1 MKIIPFN
8 PSLSSR
14 QSLSVNIGEAVINF
28 YFEWNIRDSSW
39 YVDLSNTETEILSVK
54 ILPNSNLLPIN
65 NKLINGNFRVLNVKN
80 SEYEIITYDNFG
92 SVFQLMYG
100 TNEEWSKIDCS
111 LESYS
116 GAVYWHIQ
124 RRK

>member
-39 YVDLSNTETEILSVK
+39 YVDLSNTEIEILSVK
-54 ILPNSNLLPIN
+54 VLPNSNLLPIN

-100 TNEEWSKIDCS
+100 TNEEWSKIDGS
-111 LESYS
+111 L
-116 GAVYWHIQ
+116 
-124 RRK
+124 

>member
-54 ILPNSNLLPIN
+54 MLPNSNLLPIN

-100 TNEEWSKIDCS
+100 TNEEWSEIDGS
-111 LESYS
+111 L
-116 GAVYWHIQ
+116 
-124 RRK
+124 

>member
-14 QSLSVNIGEAVINF
+14 QSLSVNLGEAVINF

-100 TNEEWSKIDCS
+100 TNEEWSKIDGS
-111 LESYS
+111 L
-116 GAVYWHIQ
+116 
-124 RRK
+124 

>member
-14 QSLSVNIGEAVINF
+14 QSLSVNLGEAVINF
-28 YFEWNIRDSSW
+28 YFVWNVRDSSW

-54 ILPNSNLLPIN
+54 MLPNSNLLPIN

-100 TNEEWSKIDCS
+100 TNEEWSKIDGS
-111 LESYS
+111 L
-116 GAVYWHIQ
+116 
-124 RRK
+124 

>member
-28 YFEWNIRDSSW
+28 YFEWNVRDSSW

-54 ILPNSNLLPIN
+54 MLPNSNLLPIN
-65 NKLINGNFRVLNVKN
+65 NNLINGNFRIFKVKN
-80 SEYEIITYDNFG
+80 SEDEIITYDNFG

-100 TNEEWSKIDCS
+100 TNEEWSKIDGS
-111 LESYS
+111 L
-116 GAVYWHIQ
+116 
-124 RRK
+124 

>member
-8 PSLSSR
+8 PSLSSM
-14 QSLSVNIGEAVINF
+14 QSLSVNLGEAVINF

-100 TNEEWSKIDCS
+100 TNEEWSKIDGS
-111 LESYS
+111 L
-116 GAVYWHIQ
+116 
-124 RRK
+124 

>member
-28 YFEWNIRDSSW
+28 YFEWNVRDSSW

-54 ILPNSNLLPIN
+54 MLPNSNLLPIN
-65 NKLINGNFRVLNVKN
+65 NKLINGNFRVFKVKN
-80 SEYEIITYDNFG
+80 SEDEIITYDNFG

-100 TNEEWSKIDCS
+100 TNEEWSKIDGS
-111 LESYS
+111 LLS
-116 GAVYWHIQ
+116 
-124 RRK
+124 

>member
-1 MKIIPFN
+1 MKTIPFN

-14 QSLSVNIGEAVINF
+14 QSLSVNVGETVINF

-39 YVDLSNTETEILSVK
+39 YVDLSNTETEIFSVK

-65 NKLINGNFRVLNVKN
+65 NKLINGNFRVFKVKN
-80 SEYEIITYDNFG
+80 SEDEIITYDNFG

-100 TNEEWSKIDCS
+100 TNEEWSKIDGG
-111 LESYS
+111 L
-116 GAVYWHIQ
+116 
-124 RRK
+124 

>member
-28 YFEWNIRDSSW
+28 YFVWNIRDSSW

-100 TNEEWSKIDCS
+100 TNEEWSKIDGS
-111 LESYS
+111 L
-116 GAVYWHIQ
+116 
-124 RRK
+124 

>member
-28 YFEWNIRDSSW
+28 YFEWNVRDSSW
-39 YVDLSNTETEILSVK
+39 YVDLSNTETEVLSVK
-54 ILPNSNLLPIN
+54 MLPNSNLLPIN
-65 NKLINGNFRVLNVKN
+65 NNLINGNFRIFKVKN
-80 SEYEIITYDNFG
+80 SEDEIITYDNFG

-100 TNEEWSKIDCS
+100 TNEEWSKIDGS
-111 LESYS
+111 L
-116 GAVYWHIQ
+116 
-124 RRK
+124 

>member
-28 YFEWNIRDSSW
+28 YFVWNIRDASW

-65 NKLINGNFRVLNVKN
+65 NKLINGNFRVFKVKN

-100 TNEEWSKIDCS
+100 TNEEWSKIDGS
-111 LESYS
+111 L
-116 GAVYWHIQ
+116 
-124 RRK
+124 

>member
-14 QSLSVNIGEAVINF
+14 QSLSVNLGEAVINF

-54 ILPNSNLLPIN
+54 MLPNSNLLPIN

-100 TNEEWSKIDCS
+100 TNEEWSKIDGS
-111 LESYS
+111 L
-116 GAVYWHIQ
+116 
-124 RRK
+124 